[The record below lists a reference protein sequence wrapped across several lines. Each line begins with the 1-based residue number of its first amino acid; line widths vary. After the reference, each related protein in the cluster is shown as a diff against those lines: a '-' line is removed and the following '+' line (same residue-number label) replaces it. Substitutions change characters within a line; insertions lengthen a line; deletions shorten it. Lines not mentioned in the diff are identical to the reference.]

1 MNLVILRGRLGQD
14 PELSYT
20 ASGTPKVRLSLA
32 TSRRWTDKASG
43 EKKEQTQW
51 HRVILWDRLADIASR
66 YLAKGKEVLVTGEI
80 QTRQYQDRDGRTAY
94 VTEIMGR
101 ELELIGGRGEGGAG
115 EGAGMGATPGGGANG
130 ANGRGS
136 PSQATAVGAGYPGAG
151 GGTGTR
157 PASGQAPGYTSD
169 MPVPFDDDI
178 PF

>member
-115 EGAGMGATPGGGANG
+115 EGAVANPGDGANG
-130 ANGRGS
+130 GNRRG
-136 PSQATAVGAGYPGAG
+136 PASQTTAAGAGYPGGG
-151 GGTGTR
+151 GGTAAR
-157 PASGQAPGYTSD
+157 PASSQAPGYTSD